1 MALSSARREQV
12 VWDLPREQLFEGPAL
27 WRLVLVLAP
36 IVQTAPRIRLD
47 LLRRVEDR
55 RLTSLRVMHHVVL
68 DTLSGLLSLDCR
80 SSDILSRDG
89 WQSTTGRLFIGAV
102 AELQIILHQ
111 H

>member
-1 MALSSARREQV
+1 MVR
-12 VWDLPREQLFEGPAL
+12 DLPREQLFEGPAL

-55 RLTSLRVMHHVVL
+55 RFTSLRVMHHVVL
-68 DTLSGLLSLDCR
+68 DTLSGLLGLNCR
-80 SSDILSRDG
+80 SSDVLGWDD
-89 WQSTTGRLFIGAV
+89 WQSAAGRLFIGAV